1 VILTTSLSETKSF
14 SIIERKKEQLLEQET
29 LTLELHIQYLREEDS
44 ITLLACKG
52 YGTKVVIPDNINGS
66 PIKKIGAYSFS
77 DHERSLSLVSKHE
90 DIECAKIEGIK
101 VPGGEEDYIC
111 GSRLEEITL
120 PSSIEVIDR
129 YAFYNCKEL
138 NRIHLPGGRIQIE
151 NGAFMNC
158 DKLREVYVKALP
170 EEASGVRGILTE
182 RNSELYITFKE
193 ESVTG
198 RFLFPEYYEDAIEN
212 TPARIF
218 KYMIYGA
225 GYRYRQCFE
234 DERLDIAG
242 YDAVFL
248 SAEIQTLHET
258 ALDIAFLRL
267 MYPYQLRDT
276 MKQQYLK
283 FIEHH
288 MDKALKRTVARE
300 NTKELTF
307 LTALGLITEAQYRQA
322 QELAVSNGKKECA
335 GILLKERLFYFPP
348 TEKEYEL

>member
-1 VILTTSLSETKSF
+1 M
-14 SIIERKKEQLLEQET
+14 EQQSV
-29 LTLELHIQYLREEDS
+29 TLELHIQYLREEDS

-52 YGTKVVIPDNINGS
+52 CGTKVVIPLNIKGC
-66 PIKKIGAYSFS
+66 PVKRIGPYAFS
-77 DHERSLSLVSKHE
+77 DQKRSISLVSKQE
-90 DIECAKIEGIK
+90 DIKCETIEGIK
-101 VPGGEEDYIC
+101 VPGGKEDYIC

-120 PSSIEVIDR
+120 PSSVEVIDR

-138 NRIHLPGGRIQIE
+138 MRINLPGGRIRIE

-158 DKLREVYVKALP
+158 DKLREVYIKALP
-170 EEASGVRGILTE
+170 EEISGVRGILTE

-198 RFLFPEYYEDAIEN
+198 RFLFPEFYEDAIEN

-242 YDAVFL
+242 YDAVFS

-267 MYPYQLRDT
+267 TYPYRLKDA
-276 MKQQYLK
+276 MKQQYLE
-283 FIEHH
+283 FIERH
-288 MDKALKRTVARE
+288 MDKALKRTIARE
-300 NTKELTF
+300 NTKELIF
-307 LTALGLITEAQYRQA
+307 LTTLGLITETQYRQA
-322 QELAVSNGKKECA
+322 QELAVSTGKNECA